1 MAIAFTS
8 CRTGACRPD
17 DPIVALY
24 ARLRGPLRRLFASY
38 RLNAVETEDLTQEVF
53 VRMVGRTAPRTLHNP
68 EGYAFTLARNLLK
81 DRARRACTRPA
92 TAAIS
97 LDHLDI
103 PSQLP
108 SPEEAFECAERL
120 EEATSVLNSLRAE
133 TRLAF
138 LLHRLHGA
146 SYASIAAQLG
156 VSISM
161 VEKHIMGALSALRP
175 LEQ

>member
-1 MAIAFTS
+1 MS
-8 CRTGACRPD
+8 SRTADRRAD
-17 DPIVALY
+17 DSIVALY

-38 RLNAVETEDLTQEVF
+38 RLNAIETEDLTQEVF
-53 VRMVGRTAPRTLHNP
+53 LRMVGPAAPRTLHKP
-68 EGYAFTLARNLLK
+68 DAYVFTLARNLVK
-81 DRARRACTRPA
+81 DRARRLCTRA
-92 TAAIS
+92 AASAIS
-97 LDHLDI
+97 LDDVDI

-108 SPEEAFECAERL
+108 GPEEAFECEERL
-120 EEATSVLNSLRAE
+120 EEAASVLESLRAE

-146 SYASIAAQLG
+146 SYASIAARLG

-161 VEKHIMGALSALRP
+161 VEKHIMGAISALRP